1 MDWKEVMKKDKKDMR
16 VGRVYRSDR
25 AGKKIMMLT
34 HEGKKIHAG
43 AKGYGNYK
51 RKERIA
57 VVEPTEAQSD
67 VRTSVRVTIAT
78 NARGASQLQ
87 NV

>member
-1 MDWKEVMKKDKKDMR
+1 
-16 VGRVYRSDR
+16 
-25 AGKKIMMLT
+25 
-34 HEGKKIHAG
+34 
-43 AKGYGNYK
+43 
-51 RKERIA
+51 

-78 NARGASQLQ
+78 NVRDASQLQ

>member
-1 MDWKEVMKKDKKDMR
+1 MSWEEVLKKDKKDMR
-16 VGRVYRSDR
+16 VGRVYSSDR

-51 RKERIA
+51 RKGKTLKG
-57 VVEPTEAQSD
+57 EPTLEQGII
-67 VRTSVRVTIAT
+67 VT
-78 NARGASQLQ
+78 
-87 NV
+87 NVKGELLHLNV